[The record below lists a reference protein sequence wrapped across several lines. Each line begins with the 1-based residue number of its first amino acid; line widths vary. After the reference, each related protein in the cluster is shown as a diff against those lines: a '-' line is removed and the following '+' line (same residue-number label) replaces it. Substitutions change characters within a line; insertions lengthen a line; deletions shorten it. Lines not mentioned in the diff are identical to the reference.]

1 MQEPTEKP
9 LKVLNA
15 ILVYQVH
22 LRSLDY
28 LCRSQY
34 LPVVDEPSMG
44 SRCEMSKGFDW
55 LSKYARI
62 TRNMNQ
68 DHFMFFIL
76 YLCDLHNRKLLLLK

>member
-9 LKVLNA
+9 MKVLNA

-44 SRCEMSKGFDW
+44 SRCEMSIGSKGFDYKRFAW
-55 LSKYARI
+55 LVHIIGHPY
-62 TRNMNQ
+62 T
-68 DHFMFFIL
+68 FIEL
-76 YLCDLHNRKLLLLK
+76 